1 MFLAKQSCCH
11 LPSLNK
17 VESLVTQDDLE
28 LDTIDSQEIVYD
40 DNSSDNSDCQVNTNY
55 SIKSI
60 SSHGL
65 FVDMKQQILLTKL
78 FQMFFSGSCS
88 TSRSGGRTL
97 KWEVR

>member
-1 MFLAKQSCCH
+1 MRQNS
-11 LPSLNK
+11 NK

-60 SSHGL
+60 SSLGL
-65 FVDMKQQILLTKL
+65 LVDMKLVILLTKL
-78 FQMFFSGSCS
+78 FQIFF
-88 TSRSGGRTL
+88 
-97 KWEVR
+97 